1 MKEEDRKKVIALI
14 EDEELIRDLYKRQFE
29 NAGFATVAFKCGQD
43 ALDWFEHHTADLVLL
58 DIMLPDINGIEILR
72 RVKGN
77 ERTKTMR
84 IVLLTNLGQDEI
96 FKEAQ
101 RLGAEG
107 HLIKVSY
114 TPDQIVEIVR
124 EKLSHSVN

>member
-1 MKEEDRKKVIALI
+1 NKNKIIALV

-29 NAGFATVAFKCGQD
+29 NAGFATVVFKCGQD
-43 ALDWFEHHTADLVLL
+43 ALDWFEHNTVDLVLL

-72 RVKGN
+72 RLKGN
-77 ERTKTMR
+77 EPTKTMR

-107 HLIKVSY
+107 HLIKASY
-114 TPDQIVEIVR
+114 TPAEIVKIVQK
-124 EKLSHSVN
+124 KLL